1 MMDDRTPARIIT
13 TRLGPL
19 ALGNVDVGTGAS
31 VPDAPVDCPAC
42 EALRRDQT
50 RAALV
55 EFRRAL
61 RMLDANAQLLIAALD
76 LEC

>member
-1 MMDDRTPARIIT
+1 MADRDLNLIVLPTGGSGFTPRPPAD
-13 TRLGPL
+13 GD
-19 ALGNVDVGTGAS
+19 AGA
-31 VPDAPVDCPAC
+31 DLDCPSC
-42 EALRRDQT
+42 EDRRREQT

-61 RMLDANAQLLIAALD
+61 KMLDANAQSLIAALD

>member
-1 MMDDRTPARIIT
+1 MEGCTPALSIM

-19 ALGNVDVGTGAS
+19 ALGNVDVDTGAS

-61 RMLDANAQLLIAALD
+61 KMLDANAQALIAALD

>member
-1 MMDDRTPARIIT
+1 MDDRTPARIIT

-19 ALGNVDVGTGAS
+19 ALGNVDVDTGAS
-31 VPDAPVDCPAC
+31 VSGERADCPAC
-42 EALRRDQT
+42 EDQRREQT

-61 RMLDANAQLLIAALD
+61 KMLDVNAQLLITALD

>member
-1 MMDDRTPARIIT
+1 MTDSSLDTIILPTGGSGFAPRPPA
-13 TRLGPL
+13 PD
-19 ALGNVDVGTGAS
+19 DVG
-31 VPDAPVDCPAC
+31 DCPPC
-42 EALRRDQT
+42 EERRRQQT

-61 RMLDANAQLLIAALD
+61 KMLDGNAQALIVALD

>member
-1 MMDDRTPARIIT
+1 MAGPHLNSITLPAGGSGFSLR
-13 TRLGPL
+13 PP
-19 ALGNVDVGTGAS
+19 VDEEGA
-31 VPDAPVDCPAC
+31 DDCPAC

-61 RMLDANAQLLIAALD
+61 KMLDANAQALIAALD